1 MKKFMTEFREF
12 ISRGNVMDMA
22 VGVIIG
28 SAFSGIVGSLIS
40 DILMPA
46 LGIFLGGVDFSA
58 WVVSLPNLYGGKPVL
73 MNLGMFINTVVNFLV
88 LALAVFLMVR
98 GVNRMRRKKEEV
110 PPPAP
115 KTDPQVELL
124 TEIRDLLKK

>member
-40 DILMPA
+40 DILMPV

-58 WVVSLPNLYGGKPVL
+58 WVVSLPNLYGGEPVL

-98 GVNRMRRKKEEV
+98 GVNRMRRKKEAAT
-110 PPPAP
+110 PPAP

>member
-58 WVVSLPNLYGGKPVL
+58 WVVSLPNLYGGEPVL